1 MHVTRLMRDRV
12 NRRLQKATAF
22 PVALMVAPAGFGKT
36 VALRD
41 FIEAQRL
48 SVVRYDVRREDGS
61 LLEFVRRLSEALESV
76 APSALA
82 AFPSMQ
88 ERVLAMDEPVR
99 QLSDWFVEHLQDV
112 ACTVVIDD
120 LHYAATDP
128 ASIALLADL
137 IERTGERIRWIV
149 AARSDVG
156 LPVAT
161 WIAYGRMDIPIG
173 EEDLRFTIQEAL
185 AAADLD
191 AEEAIEP
198 QEVEALRQLTEGWPV
213 ALTIALRTRTHAA
226 DLRTASAG
234 TREMVY
240 RYLAEQIFTGLTLS
254 QRAFALATSVF
265 SSFDAEIASE
275 LGGDSRFLH
284 EFRAKVAFL
293 NEAAPGEYRYHDLF
307 RDFLE
312 TELRRTGER
321 EWTRAYCHG
330 AQLLEQRGN
339 YQGALVLYT
348 RAVAVDEILR
358 IVEAHGFS
366 LFEEGA
372 SESIASALA
381 VVPETNRQSNA
392 TALGLRAM
400 IDASLGRFEIA
411 ERGFLTAIDLAKH
424 DPDVRMR
431 LVHRY
436 AIELVRSDRDSVPFL
451 EPYALDPHVEARYRV
466 PLLGTLG
473 TAYIHAGRG
482 HEALNA
488 IATAISLLDPSIPD
502 ETRARLYQQA
512 AYVERYAGSKE
523 TAQRYAAT
531 AIELATAHNLYE
543 LAARAYSVL
552 YTIVRDSSDDPLE
565 SLRILN
571 ELSDCARKGAS
582 SQAELFAIVASY
594 EVESERG
601 DDETLDELDCRLR
614 ASHTQLPR
622 LKSTAVLPID
632 ALRKA
637 WSGDFAGAFAMMHD
651 TAALTTA
658 EQRALHAA
666 QTALYGVAAGRNA
679 EAEPEL
685 QTATAALEESAPVSK
700 NTIRARLCLALAE
713 LLRGHDSA
721 SHRLISEAERA
732 LTPSMP
738 RFQSLARAVRLVYRA
753 RLGQASGEEV
763 KAALDHLRTQ
773 QFGGYARL
781 LAALPE
787 GASGGG
793 YSSLTAAEREILQLL
808 AKGASTKDVAQR
820 TQRSPYTVDTHIR
833 SICRKLNCSGRR
845 EAIALATS
853 QGWVEA

>member
-1 MHVTRLMRDRV
+1 MRDRV
-12 NRRLQKATAF
+12 HRRLQKAAAF
-22 PVALMVAPAGFGKT
+22 PVMLVVAPAGFGKT
-36 VALRD
+36 LALQA
-41 FIEAQRL
+41 FIEAQHL

-61 LLEFVRRLSEALESV
+61 LLEFVRRLSEALEGV
-76 APSALA
+76 APGALA

-99 QLSDWFVEHLQDV
+99 QLSDWFVEHLHDV
-112 ACTVVIDD
+112 ECTVFIDD

-137 IERTGERIRWIV
+137 IERTGERIRWII

-161 WIAYGRMDIPIG
+161 WIAYGRMDLPVG

-191 AEEAIEP
+191 AEEAIDP

-226 DLRTASAG
+226 DLRSASAG

-240 RYLAEQIFTGLTLS
+240 RYLAEQIFTGLTPL

-265 SSFDAEIASE
+265 SSFGAEIAGA
-275 LGGDSRFLH
+275 LGGDGPSLQD
-284 EFRAKVAFL
+284 FRAKVAFL

-312 TELRRTGER
+312 TELRRSGER
-321 EWTRAYCHG
+321 EWVHAHCRG
-330 AQLLEQRGN
+330 AELLEQRGD

-348 RAVAVDEILR
+348 RAIALDEILR
-358 IVEAHGFS
+358 IVEQHGFS

-372 SESIASALA
+372 SDLLASALA
-381 VVPETNRQSNA
+381 VVPEIRRNSNA

-411 ERGFLTAIDLAKH
+411 ERAFLTAIDLAK
-424 DPDVRMR
+424 DDADVRMR

-451 EPYALDPHVEARYRV
+451 EPYALDPHIEARYRV

-482 HEALNA
+482 HDAL
-488 IATAISLLDPSIPD
+488 TAIGTAMSLLDPSVGD

-512 AYVERYAGSKE
+512 AYVERYAGSTQ

-552 YTIVRDSSDDPLE
+552 YTIVRDSTDDPVE

-571 ELSDCARKGAS
+571 DLSECARKGAS
-582 SQAELFAIVASY
+582 SQAELFALVASY

-601 DDETLDELDCRLR
+601 DDAILQDLDRRLK
-614 ASHTQLPR
+614 ASQAQLPR
-622 LKSTAVLPID
+622 LRSTAVLPID

-637 WSGDFAGAFAMMHD
+637 WNGDFGSAFSMMRN
-651 TAALTTA
+651 TAALLTTA

-666 QTALYGVAAGRNA
+666 QAALYGIASGRHDDA
-679 EAEPEL
+679 ETEL
-685 QTATAALEESAPVSK
+685 QTAAAALEDSVPASK
-700 NTIRARLCLALAE
+700 NTISARLCLALAE
-713 LLRGHDSA
+713 LLRGHDAA
-721 SHRLISEAERA
+721 SHRLISDAERA
-732 LTPSMP
+732 LTPALP
-738 RFQSLARAVRLVYRA
+738 RLQSLTRAVRMMYRA
-753 RLGQASGEEV
+753 YLGQASQEEV
-763 KAALDHLRTQ
+763 QAALDQLRAQ

-781 LAALPE
+781 LAALPAGTS
-787 GASGGG
+787 GAG

-808 AKGASTKDVAQR
+808 AKGASTKEVAQR